1 VIGRKNWMFHGNDIG
16 ATAGSTL
23 FSLVE
28 TFKAHNV
35 DVFSW
40 FKHALN
46 HIQQA
51 DTADKIEQLLP
62 FNVKAE
68 QLETARAIPEL
79 VFPDKKVDP

>member
-1 VIGRKNWMFHGNDIG
+1 MFHGNDVG
-16 ATAGSTL
+16 ARAGSVL

-28 TFKAHNV
+28 TCKAHNV

-46 HIQQA
+46 NIQQA
-51 DTADKIEQLLP
+51 DTADKLEQLLP

-68 QLETARAIPEL
+68 LLEAARAMPNLIFPE
-79 VFPDKKVDP
+79 KKVGN